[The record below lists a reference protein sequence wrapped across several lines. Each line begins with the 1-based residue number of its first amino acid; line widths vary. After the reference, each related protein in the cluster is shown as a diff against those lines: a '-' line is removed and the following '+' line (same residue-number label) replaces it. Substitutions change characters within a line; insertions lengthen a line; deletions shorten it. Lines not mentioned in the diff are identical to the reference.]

1 MILLRFI
8 DGKASDLLENKTAQE
23 QVVVNNGERSPG
35 ARQQHS
41 DKAGSNAQS
50 LNALIKES
58 DNPQAAQLKKDIDNL
73 RKERAKLITRIKEN
87 RRRLGYK
94 EAESTAIERL
104 LTMKKNEDKDGTKR
118 RRIGYLKRMKA
129 KLEFRIS
136 TEASSL
142 LQEKDIIRKINEIN
156 AELGKALASAR
167 LERKTEFIKSDIDL
181 YKNNIIKINLELQEL
196 DTRLDAMY
204 VGLRKALGIGSWQN
218 KQQQQH
224 QRPKKSQ
231 QAHAQEINLEDIAVI
246 KKKDAK

>member
-1 MILLRFI
+1 M
-8 DGKASDLLENKTAQE
+8 KASDLLENKTGQE
-23 QVVVNNGERSPG
+23 QVMVNNGERSQPSR
-35 ARQQHS
+35 APHNDR
-41 DKAGSNAQS
+41 DGSVQS

-58 DNPQAAQLKKDIDNL
+58 NNPQAAQLKKDIDDL
-73 RKERAKLITRIKEN
+73 RKERSKLITRIKEN

-104 LTMKKNEDKDGTKR
+104 LTMRKNEDKDGAKR

-142 LQEKDIIRKINEIN
+142 TQEKDIIRKINEIN
-156 AELGKALASAR
+156 GELGEALASAR
-167 LERKTEFIKSDIDL
+167 LESKTEFIKKDIEL
-181 YKNNIIKINLELQEL
+181 YKNNIIEINLKLQEL
-196 DTRLDAMY
+196 DTGLDAMY

-218 KQQQQH
+218 KQQQQQQ

-231 QAHAQEINLEDIAVI
+231 QRPQEINLEDIAVI
-246 KKKDAK
+246 KKKSA

>member
-1 MILLRFI
+1 MM
-8 DGKASDLLENKTAQE
+8 
-23 QVVVNNGERSPG
+23 VNNGEHKQAGKPR
-35 ARQQHS
+35 S
-41 DKAGSNAQS
+41 DKDDSGVQS
-50 LNALIKES
+50 LNTLIKES
-58 DNPQAAQLKKDIDNL
+58 NNPQAAQLKKEIDDL
-73 RKERAKLITRIKEN
+73 RKERSKLITRIKES

-104 LTMKKNEDKDGTKR
+104 LTMRKNEDKDGAKR

-142 LQEKDIIRKINEIN
+142 TQEKDIIRKINEIN
-156 AELGKALASAR
+156 GELGEALAAAR
-167 LERKTEFIKSDIDL
+167 LERKTEFIKKDIED
-181 YKNNIIKINLELQEL
+181 YRNNIMEINTKLQEL

-218 KQQQQH
+218 KQQQQ
-224 QRPKKSQ
+224 QQKPRKSQ
-231 QAHAQEINLEDIAVI
+231 QSRVQEINLEDIAVI